1 MKRWR
6 GIKARAPHHN
16 FISPRWSRVC
26 RLITP
31 CDISDAFCLPMI
43 KDGSRSRCFFFCLY
57 SICICYLCFGCDNR
71 LPYFTQEKT
80 IPHKIAQVQNHL
92 GIEKQVFFFLGDG
105 CCLVFLFFVSVR
117 RKKETSTESEFGF
130 VLFCSFYPH
139 VSCFI
144 FQLPVF
150 VCLHFLSSP
159 VFQLSM
165 SPCVFDSVF
174 FLDFPWPALLDFGL
188 IARFLFFY
196 LPASV
201 CKVNCK
207 CNQ

>member
-1 MKRWR
+1 MPFDNALRHQR
-6 GIKARAPHHN
+6 
-16 FISPRWSRVC
+16 RVLFADDKG
-26 RLITP
+26 RIPLQV
-31 CDISDAFCLPMI
+31 L
-43 KDGSRSRCFFFCLY
+43 FFFVCILFVY
-57 SICICYLCFGCDNR
+57 VICVLAAITGYLISHR
-71 LPYFTQEKT
+71 RKQSKKY
-80 IPHKIAQVQNHL
+80 KIISVL
-92 GIEKQVFFFLGDG
+92 KSKCFFLGDG

-174 FLDFPWPALLDFGL
+174 FLDFPRPALLDFGL

>member
-1 MKRWR
+1 MPFDNALRHQR
-6 GIKARAPHHN
+6 
-16 FISPRWSRVC
+16 RVLFADDKG
-26 RLITP
+26 RIPLQV
-31 CDISDAFCLPMI
+31 L
-43 KDGSRSRCFFFCLY
+43 FFFCLY

-80 IPHKIAQVQNHL
+80 IPHKIARVQNHL
-92 GIEKQVFFFLGDG
+92 GIEKQVFFFWGDG

-159 VFQLSM
+159 VFQLSK

-174 FLDFPWPALLDFGL
+174 FLDFPRPALLDFGL

>member
-1 MKRWR
+1 MPFDNALRHQR
-6 GIKARAPHHN
+6 
-16 FISPRWSRVC
+16 RVLFADDKG
-26 RLITP
+26 RIPLQV
-31 CDISDAFCLPMI
+31 L
-43 KDGSRSRCFFFCLY
+43 FFFVCILFVY
-57 SICICYLCFGCDNR
+57 VICVLAVITGYLISHR
-71 LPYFTQEKT
+71 RKQSHTKLHEY
-80 IPHKIAQVQNHL
+80 KIISVL
-92 GIEKQVFFFLGDG
+92 KSKCFFLGDG

-174 FLDFPWPALLDFGL
+174 FLDFPRPALLDFGL